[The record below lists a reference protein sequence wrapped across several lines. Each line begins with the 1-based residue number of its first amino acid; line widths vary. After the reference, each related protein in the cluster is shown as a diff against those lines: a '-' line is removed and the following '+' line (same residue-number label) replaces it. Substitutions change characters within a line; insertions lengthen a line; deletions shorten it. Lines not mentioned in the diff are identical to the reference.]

1 MSESETKATDP
12 TVFVVDDDHAMRD
25 AVSALMHN
33 TGIACR
39 TYPSAQAFL
48 DALTSV
54 EGDVGGCLVLD
65 IRMPGMDGLEL
76 QETLIRRGIDLPIV
90 FISRYGDIPTAVR
103 AMKGGATD
111 FLSLPAEG
119 RVLRDRI
126 ASALDA
132 DVARRERR
140 RRLAELRARTA
151 TLSPRESEVFERV
164 ATGQANKA
172 IAIDLGISE
181 RTVEIHRSRVM
192 KKMKANNLAELVRMK
207 VSLDAPRNTVNDP

>member
-1 MSESETKATDP
+1 MSGSATQTTDP
-12 TVFVVDDDHAMRD
+12 IVFVVDDDDAMRD
-25 AVSALMHN
+25 AVSALMRN

-39 TYPSAQAFL
+39 TYPSAEAFL
-48 DALTSV
+48 EALANV
-54 EGDVGGCLVLD
+54 EGDVGGCVVLD

-76 QETLIRRGIDLPIV
+76 QDALTRIGVDLPIV

-103 AMKGGATD
+103 AMKSGATD
-111 FLSLPAEG
+111 FLSLPAEAK
-119 RVLRDRI
+119 VLRDRI
-126 ASALDA
+126 AAALDA
-132 DVARRERR
+132 DVKRRQRR
-140 RRLAELRARTA
+140 RQLAELRTRSA

-192 KKMKANNLAELVRMK
+192 KKMMANNLAELVRMK
-207 VSLDAPRNTVNDP
+207 IALDARGKPVIDL

>member
-1 MSESETKATDP
+1 MSESKTKTTDP
-12 TVFVVDDDHAMRD
+12 IVFVVDDDDAMRD
-25 AVSALMHN
+25 AVSALMHSA
-33 TGIACR
+33 GIACR

-48 DALTSV
+48 DAFTSV
-54 EGDVGGCLVLD
+54 EPDVGGCLVLD

-76 QETLIRRGIDLPIV
+76 QDALTQIGVDLPIV

-111 FLSLPAEG
+111 FLSLPAEAK
-119 RVLRDRI
+119 VLRDRI

-132 DVARRERR
+132 DVKRRERR
-140 RRLAELRARTA
+140 RQLAELQTRTA

-192 KKMKANNLAELVRMK
+192 KKMMANNLAELVRMK
-207 VSLDAPRNTVNDP
+207 IALDARWEPVIDL

>member
-1 MSESETKATDP
+1 MSESEAKATDP
-12 TVFVVDDDHAMRD
+12 IVFVVDDDDAMRD

-33 TGIACR
+33 TGVACR

-48 DALTSV
+48 DALATA
-54 EGDVGGCLVLD
+54 EADVGGCVVLD
-65 IRMPGMDGLEL
+65 VRMPGMDGLEL
-76 QETLIRRGIDLPIV
+76 QDALTQIGVDLPIV

-103 AMKGGATD
+103 AMKSGATD
-111 FLSLPAEG
+111 FLSLPAEAK
-119 RVLRDRI
+119 VLRDRI

-132 DVARRERR
+132 DVKRRERR
-140 RRLAELRARTA
+140 RQLAALRARTA

-192 KKMKANNLAELVRMK
+192 KKMMANNLAELVRMK
-207 VSLDAPRNTVNDP
+207 IALDARWRPVIDL